1 MVKTVLPG
9 RGSYVPSGAQCLGFC
24 RKNLAKTLTNILFFL
39 SCSCHLW
46 SLFLHCIT
54 GVKNITSYLYSALN
68 ILLEVDELYDVPQR
82 HPTKPQYCWPHDTWR
97 NNLIPHKSSILWPIH
112 LFFQSWSCL
121 HRTRYPSCVSYCFP
135 FDVFNQE
142 AVLSAIMVPECKRT
156 TIRKAGNRQA
166 RLFRM
171 AHISLKHFWIWPHF
185 LKNVKILNY
194 VYLYWVNRDFDW
206 TYFRLIVHTIKF
218 VFDEI

>member
-24 RKNLAKTLTNILFFL
+24 RKNLAKTLTNILLFL
-39 SCSCHLW
+39 PYSCHLW

-54 GVKNITSYLYSALN
+54 RVKNITSYLYSALN

-82 HPTKPQYCWPHDTWR
+82 HPTKPQYCWPHDTWT

-135 FDVFNQE
+135 FDVFNKE
-142 AVLSAIMVPECKRT
+142 AVLFAMIPEWKRK
-156 TIRKAGNRQA
+156 TIRKAGNRQT
-166 RLFRM
+166 RLLVRM
-171 AHISLKHFWIWPHF
+171 ARISLAHFLILPHF
-185 LKNVKILNY
+185 L
-194 VYLYWVNRDFDW
+194 
-206 TYFRLIVHTIKF
+206 IVSIYIGWIVISAERIF
-218 VFDEI
+218 G